1 MSCMAHELQVC
12 NFSPATPNL
21 VLNIDDHSDHIGMVL
36 SGYRRCMMILRDK
49 FYRKS
54 NGWQLGLI
62 FSDLSHQS
70 DIKIV
75 RSNLD
80 QIMIDSLALANGQ
93 FRAIFLFWQWI
104 IHQIF
109 HFLRCS
115 SWKVT
120 LKLLR
125 KSYIRN
131 MDFLCFQKVCIPKY
145 TTFSYRD
152 NLDKAKLQD
161 LPKII
166 EVNCS
171 LWL

>member
-1 MSCMAHELQVC
+1 MSCMAQELQVC
-12 NFSPATPNL
+12 DFSPATPNL
-21 VLNIDDHSDHIGMVL
+21 VLNIDDHSEDIGTVL
-36 SGYRRCMMILRDK
+36 SGYRRCVTILHDK
-49 FYRKS
+49 SYRKS
-54 NGWQLGLI
+54 NGWLLGLI
-62 FSDLSHQS
+62 FSNLSHKS

-75 RSNLD
+75 WSNLD
-80 QIMIDSLALANGQ
+80 QIMTDILALANGQ
-93 FRAIFLFWQWI
+93 FRVIFPFWQRI

-109 HFLRCS
+109 HLLGCS

-131 MDFLCFQKVCIPKY
+131 TNFVCFQKVCIPKY
-145 TTFSYRD
+145 TIFSYTD
-152 NLDKAKLQD
+152 DLDKAKLQD

-171 LWL
+171 LCL